1 MPSTA
6 IKFFRYRPATRQLLV
21 TFITGREYVYDNV
34 PPDVHDAFR
43 ATGSKGR
50 FFNLEIRD
58 RYNFREITSGVIG
71 SARPGMAPDRRTASR
86 R

>member
-6 IKFFRYRPATRQLLV
+6 IKFFRYRSATRQLFV
-21 TFITGREYVYDNV
+21 TFITGREYVYDGV

-43 ATGSKGR
+43 ASGSKGR
-50 FFNLEIRD
+50 FFNSEIRD
-58 RYNFREITSGVIG
+58 RYDFREVTGPRE
-71 SARPGMAPDRRTASR
+71 SARPGMAPDRKTASR